1 MTIENNSDSG
11 NSSDTNSENNYTS
24 DSDNED
30 STEQTYNFNKKK
42 SSQKINVQDLVYKN
56 RKLNTRSKTEL
67 CVIAKELKLSN
78 YTSLKKE

>member
-30 STEQTYNFNKKK
+30 STEQTYNFNKK
-42 SSQKINVQDLVYKN
+42 IFTKN
-56 RKLNTRSKTEL
+56 
-67 CVIAKELKLSN
+67 
-78 YTSLKKE
+78 

>member
-30 STEQTYNFNKKK
+30 STEQTYNFNKKIFT
-42 SSQKINVQDLVYKN
+42 KINVQDLVYKN
-56 RKLNTRSKTEL
+56 RN
-67 CVIAKELKLSN
+67 
-78 YTSLKKE
+78 